1 MTDGLAFL
9 QAEMPRLG
17 QQASRPRKAISIV
30 PAFPRSA
37 IVRLL

>member
-17 QQASRPRKAISIV
+17 QPPSKGNLDCPRFSSI
-30 PAFPRSA
+30 RD
-37 IVRLL
+37 VRLL